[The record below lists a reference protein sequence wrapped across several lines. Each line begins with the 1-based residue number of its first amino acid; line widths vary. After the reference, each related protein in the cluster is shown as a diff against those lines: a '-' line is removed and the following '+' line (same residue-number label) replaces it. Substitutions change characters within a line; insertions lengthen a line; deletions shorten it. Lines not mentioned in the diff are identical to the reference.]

1 MDPAGK
7 PIEEK
12 SHLRD
17 LGVQV
22 GNDCTFSTHI
32 ENTVAA
38 GTKLAGWAL
47 RSFRRRSKQLML
59 TIWKSMVQPKLDY
72 CSVLWSPSDQASIAR
87 LESVARH
94 FTSKVAGLE
103 ELDYWDRLT
112 SLQMYSQERRTER
125 YSQSCKNMPMVP
137 QAQFLVPTWFLK
149 ICGKFCQNTL

>member
-1 MDPAGK
+1 MVFNNDKFEALRYWPGRTVQPSTPYLDPAGK

-22 GNDCTFSTHI
+22 GNDCTFSIHI

-94 FTSKVAGLE
+94 FTSQVAGMG

-112 SLQMYSQERRTER
+112 SLQMYSQERCRER
-125 YSQSCKNMPMVP
+125 
-137 QAQFLVPTWFLK
+137 
-149 ICGKFCQNTL
+149 